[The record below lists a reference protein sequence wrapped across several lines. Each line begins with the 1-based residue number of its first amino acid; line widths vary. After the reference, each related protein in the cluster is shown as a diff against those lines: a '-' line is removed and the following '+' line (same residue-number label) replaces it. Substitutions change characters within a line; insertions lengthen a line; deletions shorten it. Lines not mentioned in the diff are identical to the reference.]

1 MNGINILNQT
11 EIMEYTCEQN
21 IFYSV
26 LVIVLFISAI
36 LFVIGLVGSFKWS
49 GIIGGILFLITI
61 ITIGTVN
68 VEKSK
73 NTGRYKYE
81 VTIDDDVPFTE
92 IYKKYDVVEQ
102 KGDIWVLKDKEVKR
116 DDYKRKNSFI

>member
-11 EIMEYTCEQN
+11 EITEYTCEQN

-26 LVIVLFISAI
+26 LVIVLSISAI
-36 LFVIGLVGSFKWS
+36 LFVIGLAGSFKWP
-49 GIIGGILFLITI
+49 GIIGGILFLITS

-73 NTGRYKYE
+73 HTGRYKYE
-81 VTIDDDVPFTE
+81 ATIDKNVSFTE
-92 IYKKYDVVEQ
+92 VYKKYDVVKQ
-102 KGDIWVLKDKEVKR
+102 KGDIWVLRDKEVKE
-116 DDYKRKNSFI
+116 

>member
-36 LFVIGLVGSFKWS
+36 LFVIGLVGSFKWP
-49 GIIGGILFLITI
+49 GIIGGILFLITSI
-61 ITIGTVN
+61 IIGTVN

-92 IYKKYDVVEQ
+92 IYKKYDVVKQ
-102 KGDIWVLKDKEVKR
+102 KGDIWVLKDKEVKE
-116 DDYKRKNSFI
+116 